1 MKKEDFIMEFES
13 PFRFPTIDDRLN
25 ESAVVYNEA
34 GLTKF
39 KPFGPEDLK
48 NPINQ
53 EVYEESVA
61 YNYINEA
68 TIKKSEVDP
77 KDFGLPGKKKYPMPD
92 EKHVKSA
99 IKFFNY
105 VSKEDEE
112 ELARNIKKKI
122 KQYKITD
129 ISVGQKNRFSKYYKS
144 EEKKKAVNEMY
155 HGEAN
160 SHMEFESVLFG
171 NADFF

>member
-1 MKKEDFIMEFES
+1 MEFAS
-13 PFRFPTIDDRLN
+13 PFKFPTIDERINEAAVTFN
-25 ESAVVYNEA
+25 ES

-61 YNYINEA
+61 YNYINE
-68 TIKKSEVDP
+68 TSIKKSEVDA

-92 EKHVKSA
+92 EKHVRSA

-105 VSKEDEE
+105 VDKEDEE

-129 ISVGQKNRFSKYYKS
+129 ISVGSKNRFSKYYKS
-144 EEKKKAVNEMY
+144 EEKKKAVNETY
-155 HGEAN
+155 HGESN
-160 SHMEFESVLFG
+160 SYLEFESNLF
-171 NADFF
+171 

>member
-1 MKKEDFIMEFES
+1 MNFES
-13 PFRFPTIDDRLN
+13 PFKFTTIEERIT
-25 ESAVVYNEA
+25 EA
-34 GLTKF
+34 TIEEIRQAGY
-39 KPFGPEDLK
+39 KPEYLK
-48 NPINQ
+48 KEINK

-68 TIKKSEVDP
+68 SIKRSEIDS
-77 KDFGLPGKKKYPMPD
+77 KDFGVPSQKKFPMPD

-105 VSKEDEE
+105 VDKEHEE

-122 KQYKITD
+122 KQYNITD
-129 ISVGQKNRFSKYYKS
+129 ISVGDKNRFSKYFN
-144 EEKKKAVNEMY
+144 KKKAVNEAVY

-160 SHMEFESVLFG
+160 SHIEFESALF
-171 NADFF
+171 